1 MKRTTDKTRF
11 ATLSGAGK
19 AMRTTILSVVAAAL
33 LGLGLAACE
42 RGGGDDDE
50 PFLIGLSVFDSLSHF
65 KEMRRAAKFAA
76 ADINAAGGN
85 VAFEEV
91 DIDRALFFEGK
102 QPADSLRELVDK
114 GVKGLVGPTTSVTS
128 VASFRF
134 VTDNG
139 LVTISPSVNS
149 DSISDLNRKESGQ
162 RYFFRTLPH
171 NDYQAEI
178 LAKRALGKVLILHRD
193 DEYGRDIKKHVER
206 YLEELERPDPVSVP
220 ITIENRPGVMITDAM
235 ARQVADVVDGTSGI
249 RNVDSII
256 IAAYLTDG
264 RIIKYLRESTVVPT
278 NVKYYMSNGLTFSEH
293 LNQFIAGEGEDAD
306 SAEVKARLE
315 GFTGVIAYPHSNPQK
330 RITDFECRFGEVE
343 ESEETLHYVA
353 YAYDAVVVMALATL
367 AAGSTDPSRYASEVA
382 NVTKEGTKCT
392 SYAQCAG
399 LLTDEDASNDDI
411 DYDGLS
417 GPLEL
422 NGETGNVTDGYY
434 AVYTYDGE
442 GGRSREL
449 VEVRNREEVPVAE
462 AEQVS
467 RPRRDCPSP

>member
-19 AMRTTILSVVAAAL
+19 AMRTTLLSVVAAAL
-33 LGLGLAACE
+33 LGLGLAAC
-42 RGGGDDDE
+42 GGDDDE
-50 PFLIGLSVFDSLSHF
+50 PFLIGLSVFDNLSHF

-85 VAFEEV
+85 VAFEEI

-102 QPADSLRELVDK
+102 QPADSLRELVNK

-149 DSISDLNRKESGQ
+149 DSISDLNEEESGQ

-171 NDYQAEI
+171 NDYQAEV
-178 LAKRALGKVLILHRD
+178 LAKRALGKVLILYRD
-193 DEYGRDIKKHVER
+193 DAYGRDIKDHVEQ
-206 YLEELERPDPVSVP
+206 YLEDERPDPVSVP

-235 ARQVADVVDGTSGI
+235 ARQVVEVVDGTSEIG
-249 RNVDSII
+249 NVDSII

-264 RIIKYLRESTVVPT
+264 RIIKYLRESTAVPT
-278 NVKYYMSNGLTFSEH
+278 DVKYYMSNGLTFSEH
-293 LNQFIAGEGEDAD
+293 LNQFIAGEGEDPD

-315 GFTGVIAYPHSNPQK
+315 GFTGVIAYPHSDPQK

-343 ESEETLHYVA
+343 ESEETLHYTT
-353 YAYDAVVVMALATL
+353 YAYDAVVVMALASL
-367 AAGSTDPSRYASEVA
+367 AAKSTDPSRYASEVA

-399 LLTDEDASNDDI
+399 LLTDGDASNDDI

-422 NGETGNVTDGYY
+422 NGMTGNVTDGYY

>member
-33 LGLGLAACE
+33 LGLGLAAC
-42 RGGGDDDE
+42 GGDDDE

-149 DSISDLNRKESGQ
+149 DSISDLNSDESGQ

-193 DEYGRDIKKHVER
+193 DEYGRDIKEHVES
-206 YLEELERPDPVSVP
+206 YLVKKFKRPAPLSVP

-235 ARQVADVVDGTSGI
+235 ARQVADVSVGRLDAIVGAQELLDRLRLRGRFHDHKLHADASPCFPSSEPMRTVSEEPARIFALRSSARRSISRATSSG
-249 RNVDSII
+249 
-256 IAAYLTDG
+256 
-264 RIIKYLRESTVVPT
+264 
-278 NVKYYMSNGLTFSEH
+278 
-293 LNQFIAGEGEDAD
+293 
-306 SAEVKARLE
+306 ARLS
-315 GFTGVIAYPHSNPQK
+315 VSILIAH
-330 RITDFECRFGEVE
+330 R
-343 ESEETLHYVA
+343 A
-353 YAYDAVVVMALATL
+353 
-367 AAGSTDPSRYASEVA
+367 
-382 NVTKEGTKCT
+382 
-392 SYAQCAG
+392 
-399 LLTDEDASNDDI
+399 
-411 DYDGLS
+411 
-417 GPLEL
+417 
-422 NGETGNVTDGYY
+422 
-434 AVYTYDGE
+434 
-442 GGRSREL
+442 
-449 VEVRNREEVPVAE
+449 
-462 AEQVS
+462 
-467 RPRRDCPSP
+467 

>member
-19 AMRTTILSVVAAAL
+19 AMRTTLLSVVAAAL
-33 LGLGLAACE
+33 LGLGLAAC
-42 RGGGDDDE
+42 GGDDDE
-50 PFLIGLSVFDSLSHF
+50 PFLIGLSVFDNLSHF

-85 VAFEEV
+85 VAFAEI

-171 NDYQAEI
+171 NDYQAEV
-178 LAKRALGKVLILHRD
+178 LAKRALGKVLILYRN
-193 DEYGRDIKKHVER
+193 DEYGRDIKDHVEQ
-206 YLEELERPDPVSVP
+206 YLEDERPDPVSVP

-235 ARQVADVVDGTSGI
+235 ARQVVDVVDGTPEIG
-249 RNVDSII
+249 NVDSII

-264 RIIKYLRESTVVPT
+264 RIIKYLRESTAVPT
-278 NVKYYMSNGLTFSEH
+278 DVKYYMSNGLTFSEH
-293 LNQFIAGEGEDAD
+293 LNQFIAGEGEDPD

-315 GFTGVIAYPHSNPQK
+315 GFTGVIAYPHSDPQK

-343 ESEETLHYVA
+343 ESEETLHYTT
-353 YAYDAVVVMALATL
+353 YAYDAVVVMALASL
-367 AAGSTDPSRYASEVA
+367 AAKSTDPSRYASEVA
-382 NVTKEGTKCT
+382 NVTEEGTKCT

-399 LLTDEDASNDDI
+399 LLTDGDASNDDI

-422 NGETGNVTDGYY
+422 DGMTGNVTDGYY